1 MRIESMKGKQCPYKP
16 IMCQEGYCKDC
27 QVYIARKQA
36 GNKPQRA
43 EKNWVELMT
52 VEEVAGYLHV
62 AEKTVYRLLEQDS
75 IPATRVGHQW
85 RFDKVSLDEWLQR
98 KSIRAKS

>member
-1 MRIESMKGKQCPYKP
+1 
-16 IMCQEGYCKDC
+16 
-27 QVYIARKQA
+27 
-36 GNKPQRA
+36 
-43 EKNWVELMT
+43 MT

-62 AEKTVYRLLEQDS
+62 AEKTVYRLLKQDS

-85 RFDKVSLDEWLQR
+85 RFEKVSLDEWLQR